1 MQEIARYSGCF
12 VCGDKN
18 RIGLQARFYFQD
30 NRAVAEYTAQKNF
43 EGYLDVL
50 HGGITA
56 SLLDEVMIKALLA
69 RGIYSMTVELT
80 VKFHKAV
87 MVGQKLLLE
96 GCVEKEKGRLF
107 VTKGEA
113 RLENGEI
120 AATASGKYLQ
130 VKEDMKSVLTR
141 SLES

>member
-18 RIGLQARFYFQD
+18 QIGLQARFYFRED
-30 NRAVAEYTAQKNF
+30 KAISEYTAQKNF
-43 EGYLDVL
+43 EGYSGVL

-56 SLLDEVMIKALLA
+56 ALMDEVMIKALLA
-69 RGIYSMTVELT
+69 RGIFAMTVELT
-80 VKFHKAV
+80 VNFHKAV
-87 MVGQKLLLE
+87 VVGQKLLLE
-96 GCVEKEKGRLF
+96 GSVDKEKGRLF

-113 RLENGEI
+113 RFENGEI

-130 VKEDMKSVLTR
+130 VREEMKVILTK
-141 SLES
+141 SLDS